1 MLAAASFKPQCAL
14 DTHVANRFVLE
25 HVLAIDADWLAA

>member
-14 DTHVANRFVLE
+14 DTPVEALTE